1 MRLLAVDPGDKRIGI
16 ALTDPDGIIAYPL
29 EIIHHISR
37 DQDAKIIARLAE
49 DNQVK
54 LILIGY
60 ALDVEGNTTPSARK
74 SLRLADIL
82 IKNTDIPVKMVD
94 EYGST
99 NIVRIT
105 AREMNL
111 NRRQRRSHRDD
122 IAAVVILQN
131 YLESH
136 RSDNLGDA

>member
-1 MRLLAVDPGDKRIGI
+1 MRLLAVDPGDKRIGV

-29 EIIHHISR
+29 IIINHISR
-37 DQDAKIIARLAE
+37 DQDAKTIAKLAE
-49 DNQVK
+49 ENQAN
-54 LILIGY
+54 LILVGF
-60 ALDVEGNTTPSARK
+60 ALDAEGNTTPSARN
-74 SLRLADIL
+74 SQRLADTL
-82 IKNTDIPVKMVD
+82 KENTSIRVTLVD

-99 NIVRIT
+99 NIVQET

-122 IAAVVILQN
+122 IAAVVILQQ

-136 RSDNLGDA
+136 RSDYIDGP